1 MKTYLIWCPDNT
13 YNTSGT
19 AARTTVAQYENF
31 SLNSKSLPSEVS
43 ASPTESAAFK
53 TGAPPTGGQMH
64 QPSIY
69 TRWCVTSL
77 LKFHEK

>member
-1 MKTYLIWCPDNT
+1 MKTYLIWCPNNT

-31 SLNSKSLPSEVS
+31 ALNSKLLPS
-43 ASPTESAAFK
+43 ESAAFK
-53 TGAPPTGGQMH
+53 AGAPPTGGQRH

-69 TRWCVTSL
+69 ARYCVTSL
-77 LKFHEK
+77 LKVS

>member
-31 SLNSKSLPSEVS
+31 ALNSKSLPSEVS
-43 ASPTESAAFK
+43 ASPTE
-53 TGAPPTGGQMH
+53 
-64 QPSIY
+64 
-69 TRWCVTSL
+69 
-77 LKFHEK
+77 